1 MSFLQDESHE
11 TSKER
16 APSASPF
23 LMVSPGHQVLLMEN
37 NKDEFL
43 EVLDDDG
50 LARAVICLVGIYY
63 VFHLDYPGPAKGVFL
78 LLQEHIFHYFL
89 SKRPLKYA
97 ARLAE
102 LELPRVQKIC
112 LYQELAATA
121 VHGYFLKDSSFFDVN
136 MSVVFKEFEKR

>member
-1 MSFLQDESHE
+1 MSPFSISKPIFFVLLCFLQDESHE
-11 TSKER
+11 ASKER

-43 EVLDDDG
+43 EVLDNDG

-78 LLQEHIFHYFL
+78 FLQEHIFHHFL
-89 SKRPLKYA
+89 SKRPLSLLS
-97 ARLAE
+97 RLAE
-102 LELPRVQKIC
+102 LELPCK
-112 LYQELAATA
+112 
-121 VHGYFLKDSSFFDVN
+121 
-136 MSVVFKEFEKR
+136 